1 VIERATALLVS
12 LRRLTVMLRTVAER
26 LGSRSSE
33 MVVARFAE
41 HNRRSPASRQQSL
54 FDLRQDFFAEEIEL
68 SWIRV
73 GQADDQGVEAFR

>member
-1 VIERATALLVS
+1 MRASHLDLF
-12 LRRLTVMLRTVAER
+12 EQP
-26 LGSRSSE
+26 GSECQEDRKN
-33 MVVARFAE
+33 
-41 HNRRSPASRQQSL
+41 HRQQLL

>member
-1 VIERATALLVS
+1 MVS

-26 LGSRSSE
+26 LGSQPSE

-41 HNRRSPASRQQSL
+41 HNRKSSASRQQSL
-54 FDLRQDFFAEEIEL
+54 FDFRQDFFPEEIEL